1 MILTIIFLILL
12 LAVSLYGNYNLVR
25 QNEQFEESQKAYE
38 NLIELYNN
46 KLITIREK
54 ALQTEVKL
62 KDIDIRGSFEADD
75 EVGFIFKDIRAI
87 STELTNTIQDIYE
100 FNRD

>member
-1 MILTIIFLILL
+1 MILTIIFLILV
-12 LAVSLYGNYNLVR
+12 LAASLYGNYNLVR

-100 FNRD
+100 LN

>member
-1 MILTIIFLILL
+1 MILTIIFLILV
-12 LAVSLYGNYNLVR
+12 LAASLYGNYNLVR

-54 ALQTEVKL
+54 ALQTEIKL

-100 FNRD
+100 LN

>member
-12 LAVSLYGNYNLVR
+12 LTVSLYGNYNLVR

-54 ALQTEVKL
+54 ALQTEIKL

-100 FNRD
+100 LN